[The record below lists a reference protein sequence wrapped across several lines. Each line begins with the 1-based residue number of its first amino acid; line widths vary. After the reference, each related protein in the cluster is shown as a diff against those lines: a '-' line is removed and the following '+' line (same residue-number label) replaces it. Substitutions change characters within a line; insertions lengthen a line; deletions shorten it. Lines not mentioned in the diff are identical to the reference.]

1 MAGHAVET
9 CDLETINVLS
19 LYSRAQGAPGTVEN
33 SVQGGVG
40 AALGALV
47 AVLDAVNTITADAKD
62 TSKLL
67 IRDRLT

>member
-9 CDLETINVLS
+9 CDLETSDILS
-19 LYSRAQGAPGTVEN
+19 LYSGARRSSGTVEN
-33 SVQGGVG
+33 SVRRGAG

-47 AVLDAVNTITADAKD
+47 AALHAVKTITAYAKD
-62 TSKLL
+62 TSKFL